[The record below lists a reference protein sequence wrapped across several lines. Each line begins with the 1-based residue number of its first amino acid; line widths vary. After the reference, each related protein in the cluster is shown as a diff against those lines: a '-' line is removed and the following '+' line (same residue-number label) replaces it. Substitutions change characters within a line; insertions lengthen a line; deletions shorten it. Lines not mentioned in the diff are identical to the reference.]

1 MAMSHCFAEAF
12 ALCRQQKR
20 PLPVIASLIT
30 EEEYIEHAVAHMRGV
45 RHTADANEQDILV
58 HASDPIGNTIRAL
71 SLAGYE
77 LTNSKI
83 SDHLKFEK
91 R

>member
-1 MAMSHCFAEAF
+1 MAVSHCFAEAF

-20 PLPVIASLIT
+20 PLPIILSLIT

-45 RHTADANEQDILV
+45 RHPADANERDFLV
-58 HASDPIGNTIRAL
+58 YSSDPIGNTIRTL
-71 SLAGYE
+71 SLKAGYE
-77 LTNSKI
+77 PLNGN
-83 SDHLKFEK
+83 FP